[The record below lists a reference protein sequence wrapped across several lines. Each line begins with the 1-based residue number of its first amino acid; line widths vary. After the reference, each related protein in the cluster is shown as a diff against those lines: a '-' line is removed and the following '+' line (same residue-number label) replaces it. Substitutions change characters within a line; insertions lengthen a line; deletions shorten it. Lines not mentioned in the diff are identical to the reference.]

1 MLLSKYSVVQYR
13 QCNVQPDQWNNII
26 VMQRHWRNIP
36 RCNIDNVMLLSKYF
50 AVQYTMSSWRNIPRY
65 GSEKLLTKYTAILAM
80 ESYDKMYQNIPKC
93 TKYITGAILAVRC
106 YQRNIIR
113 DTVEMFCC
121 AMLTMRR
128 HRRNIISAMNE
139 ILRVL
144 LLMWNTIMGE
154 TFHVARNV
162 DFLETLN
169 PSFNDRININ
179 FRSIK

>member
-1 MLLSKYSVVQYR
+1 M
-13 QCNVQPDQWNNII
+13 
-26 VMQRHWRNIP
+26 
-36 RCNIDNVMLLSKYF
+36 
-50 AVQYTMSSWRNIPRY
+50 
-65 GSEKLLTKYTAILAM
+65 
-80 ESYDKMYQNIPKC
+80 
-93 TKYITGAILAVRC
+93 VRC
-106 YQRNIIR
+106 YRRNIIR

-121 AMLTMRR
+121 AMLIMRR